1 MSGMKDTLGDTE
13 FVYRERPASAPLP
26 EGIPEDVAALY
37 EKLTLDVIA
46 SGFVRYSSDAILHRI
61 RWFHH
66 VERGDVDFKCND
78 HWTAPLARWFMAL
91 HPSHAGFF
99 ETRVRK
105 SQGEAA

>member
-1 MSGMKDTLGDTE
+1 MSGMKDALGDSE
-13 FVYRERPASAPLP
+13 FEYRETAPKPAMPK
-26 EGIPEDVAALY
+26 GIPEDVAKLY
-37 EKLTLDVIA
+37 EKLALDVIA
-46 SGFVRYSSDAILHRI
+46 TGRVRYSSDAILHRI

-78 HWTAPLARWFMAL
+78 HWTAPLARWFMGL

-105 SQGEAA
+105 SAGGAA